1 MRDRRGWGVVARLC
15 LALLI
20 IAGTGATPAVA
31 GNPTQQSPAPAHSSP
46 MPAGV
51 ETTAGDIGANNTE
64 TTISI
69 TVAGERVRD
78 GGEILT
84 SDGPR
89 LDVSVTAPT
98 RIRLVTV
105 RIDGETY
112 RSYVPNATATNQ
124 STTLDVGHGAHDVK
138 TVVRTEN
145 RARTHEFVLT
155 EDSSPPRVAFRD
167 PFATGGDDT
176 VSVGVPDE
184 ITVDSSR
191 VRFAGTIADRS
202 NVTRVEIERES
213 YYRHGR
219 GGEVE
224 YDQNRRVLTDVNGSF
239 EQPLELVYT
248 ENEPIPVSPTGE
260 STNYI
265 EISVR
270 DEFGQSRTYEFDVAV
285 SDDDGPTVTV
295 TDTSIEYGNAT
306 ATVTFDVTDEVGIR
320 TAGVTGEPFSL
331 FVLDP
336 ARQPRQATFT
346 HTFSVDS
353 RSEVVRFAATDAGRT
368 ATVVEREF
376 DRSEL
381 IAPRIGFNTN
391 RTTAVR
397 RDTVRVVGTVAE
409 GAISRVRVET
419 VAPDGRVID
428 IKTAHAGR
436 IAQTVAVNETLE
448 TSIYPSRVRI
458 RAVDAQGE
466 EHVRSITLSVPPGQD
481 PGPDVTNATGS
492 SASSSNDVD
501 EDVASEPGNS
511 SSEPGFLS
519 DLADALTAPPTD
531 YLLVGTVLLLARAIM
546 FWT

>member
-1 MRDRRGWGVVARLC
+1 MARLC

-20 IAGTGATPAVA
+20 VAGAGATPAVA
-31 GNPTQQSPAPAHSSP
+31 GDPTRPSPDPTHPFPA
-46 MPAGV
+46 PAGV
-51 ETTAGDIGANNTE
+51 ETTAGDTGANDTG
-64 TTISI
+64 TTVSV

-84 SDGPR
+84 SDRPR
-89 LDVSVTAPT
+89 LGVSVAAPT
-98 RIRLVTV
+98 QIRLVTV

-124 STTLDVGHGAHDVK
+124 STTLDVGPGAHDVK

-145 RARTHEFVLT
+145 RTRTHEFVLT

-167 PFATGGDDT
+167 PFATGDDT
-176 VSVGVPDE
+176 ASADVPDE

-191 VRFAGTIADRS
+191 VRFAGAIADRS
-202 NVTRVEIERES
+202 NITRVEIDRES

-224 YDQNRRVLTDVNGSF
+224 YDQNRIVLTDVNGSF

-248 ENEPIPVSPTGE
+248 ENEQISASPTGE
-260 STNYI
+260 STNYV

-270 DEFGQSRTYEFDVAV
+270 DEFGQSRTYEFDVVV
-285 SDDDGPTVTV
+285 SDDDGPAVTV

-306 ATVTFDVTDEVGIR
+306 ATVTFDVTDDVGIR
-320 TAGVTGEPFSL
+320 TAGVTGESFSL
-331 FVLDP
+331 FALDP

-353 RSEVVRFAATDAGRT
+353 RTEVVRFAATDAGGTTT
-368 ATVVEREF
+368 AVEREF

-419 VAPDGRVID
+419 VAPDGRVLD

-481 PGPDVTNATGS
+481 PGPDGTNATGS
-492 SASSSNDVD
+492 SASPSNDTD
-501 EDVASEPGNS
+501 EYIASEPGDS

-519 DLADALTAPPTD
+519 GLAGALSAPPTD
-531 YLLVGTVLLLARAIM
+531 YLLVGTILLLAGTFI
-546 FWT
+546 FWF

>member
-1 MRDRRGWGVVARLC
+1 MRDRRKWGVVARLC

-20 IAGTGATPAVA
+20 AAGAGATPAVA
-31 GNPTQQSPAPAHSSP
+31 GDPTRLSPDPTHSFPA
-46 MPAGV
+46 PAGV
-51 ETTAGDIGANNTE
+51 ETAADDTGANDTG
-64 TTISI
+64 TTVSV

-84 SDGPR
+84 SAGPR
-89 LDVSVTAPT
+89 LGVSVAAPT
-98 RIRLVTV
+98 QIRLVTV

-124 STTLDVGHGAHDVK
+124 STTLAVGPGAHDVK
-138 TVVRTEN
+138 TVVSTEN
-145 RARTHEFVLT
+145 RTRTHEFVLT

-167 PFATGGDDT
+167 PFATGDDT
-176 VSVGVPDE
+176 ASAYVPNG

-191 VRFAGTIADRS
+191 VRFAGAIADTS
-202 NVTRVEIERES
+202 NITRVEIHRES
-213 YYRHGR
+213 YYRRGP

-224 YDQNRRVLTDVNGSF
+224 YDQNRIVLTDVNGSF

-248 ENEPIPVSPTGE
+248 ENEQIPASPTGE
-260 STNYI
+260 STNYV

-270 DEFGQSRTYEFDVAV
+270 DEFDQRRTYEFYVAV
-285 SDDDGPTVTV
+285 SDDDGPAVTV
-295 TDTSIEYGNAT
+295 TDTSIDYGNAK
-306 ATVTFDVTDEVGIR
+306 ATVTFDVTDDVGIR

-331 FVLDP
+331 FAIDP

-346 HTFSVDS
+346 HTFSVNS
-353 RSEVVRFAATDAGRT
+353 RTEVVRFAATDAGGTTT
-368 ATVVEREF
+368 AVEREF

-381 IAPRIGFNTN
+381 IAPRIDFNTN

-397 RDTVRVVGTVAE
+397 RDAVRVVGTVAE
-409 GAISRVRVET
+409 GAISSVRVET
-419 VAPDGRVID
+419 VAPDGRVLD
-428 IKTAHAGR
+428 IETAHAGR

-466 EHVRSITLSVPPGQD
+466 EHVRSITLSVPPGQG
-481 PGPDVTNATGS
+481 PGSDATNATGS
-492 SASSSNDVD
+492 SASASNDTD
-501 EDVASEPGNS
+501 DNVASGPGDS

-519 DLADALTAPPTD
+519 GLAGALSAHPTD
-531 YLLVGTVLLLARAIM
+531 YLLVGTILLLAGAFVFR
-546 FWT
+546 T